1 MKRSILISILVFVFL
16 LMFVPVRANAL
27 TVSDGIMFGAKK
39 TPTVTSTG
47 DIKDWNSQ
55 YNQSQNC
62 DSLLGNPSDENSVAW
77 LLNKI
82 LTYAMVIGMLLV
94 VVLSSIDFLKVIA
107 KSDDEAMAK
116 AWKKLFLRLIFAGLL
131 LFVPTLTA
139 TMLDIFGLTSDSNC
153 AIVQQG

>member
-1 MKRSILISILVFVFL
+1 MKKGIIISCLVLIVL
-16 LMFVPVRANAL
+16 LMSVPVHAKAL
-27 TVSDGIMFGAKK
+27 TVSDGIMFGAK

-62 DSLLGNPSDENSVAW
+62 ESLLGNPSDENSVAW

-107 KSDDEAMAK
+107 KSDDDAMGK
-116 AWKKLFLRLIFAGLL
+116 AWKRLFLRLIFAGLL

-139 TMLDIFGLTSDSNC
+139 TMLDIFNLTSDSNC

>member
-1 MKRSILISILVFVFL
+1 MKKGIIISILIFVVL
-16 LMFVPVRANAL
+16 LMIVPVRANAL
-27 TVSDGIMFGAKK
+27 TVSDGIMFGAK

-62 DSLLGNPSDENSVAW
+62 ESLLGNPSDENSVAW

-107 KSDDEAMAK
+107 KSDDDAMAK

-139 TMLDIFGLTSDSNC
+139 TMLDIFNLTSDSNC